1 LSSLVIHHR
10 SSWSTHRTQK
20 SQTCCRLEAYGNEW
34 AIAHKALLSIP
45 TECEFVEQAGIR
57 FIVRTV
63 ANLARKHEAQ
73 KQIPK
78 ASSNKDFNPFLPYEE
93 DLFVANLSTTHL
105 CLLNKFNVV
114 DHHLL
119 IITRAF
125 EEQEDWLNLQD
136 FEAMWMT
143 LSEIEGLVF
152 YNAGQAAGASQ
163 RHKHLQLVPM
173 PFTPDGM
180 RVPIESLLGTAQFT
194 QFEHLGSE
202 HLIGTIPGLPFRHA
216 LIRWKGERIAP
227 LDAAKVTLEQYYTLL
242 RATGLL
248 KGEMTGTR
256 QSAPYN
262 LLVMREWMLI
272 VPRSQPS
279 FNSIEINSLGFA
291 GALLVRNSEQMQ
303 LLKECSPLTLLQNVA
318 LAIAG

>member
-1 LSSLVIHHR
+1 MVNAKNAKEIDLSQPGSLWKRVR
-10 SSWSTHRTQK
+10 E
-20 SQTCCRLEAYGNEW
+20 QTEW

-45 TECEFVEQAGIR
+45 TACEFVEQAGIR

-63 ANLARKHEAQ
+63 ANLVRKDEAQ
-73 KQIPK
+73 KKTPK

-143 LSEIEGLVF
+143 LAEVDGLVF
-152 YNAGQAAGASQ
+152 YNAGQRAGASQ

-173 PFTPDGM
+173 PFAPDGM
-180 RVPIESLLGTAQFT
+180 GVPIESLFAAAQF
-194 QFEHLGSE
+194 ERAVSE
-202 HLIGTIPGLPFRHA
+202 HPIGTIPELPFRHA
-216 LIRWKGERIAP
+216 LIRWEGEMASP
-227 LDAAKVTLEQYYTLL
+227 LDAAKATLERYHTLL
-242 RATGLL
+242 RAVGLL
-248 KGEMTGTR
+248 EGEITGTR

-262 LLVMREWMLI
+262 LLAAREWMLI
-272 VPRSQPS
+272 VPRSQSS
-279 FNSIEINSLGFA
+279 FNSIEVNSLGFA
-291 GALLVRNSEQMQ
+291 GALLVRNPEQMQ
-303 LLKECSPLTLLQNVA
+303 ILKECSPLTLLQNVA
-318 LAIAG
+318 LAIAR